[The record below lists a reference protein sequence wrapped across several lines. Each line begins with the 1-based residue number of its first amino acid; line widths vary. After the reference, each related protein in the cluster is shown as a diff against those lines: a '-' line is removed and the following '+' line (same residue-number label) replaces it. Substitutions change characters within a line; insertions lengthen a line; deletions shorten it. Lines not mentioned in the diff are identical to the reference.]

1 MVDKNARSGESRKSN
16 YFFTFFSRTIKS
28 QCKEEYTNANGYKRM
43 FIYIESGSGDDEEEE
58 EYSTASKS
66 GI

>member
-43 FIYIESGSGDDEEEE
+43 FIYIEREWEEE